1 MSIQKLETIN
11 VNNMENIKKPTDA
24 AKIFFSILFAKSGD
38 GQQAIEDYLNQ
49 LKDKKVFKDRNDYLR
64 TKKQI
69 TRIIESASL
78 SEGDP
83 LRAELDAAFE
93 RLRLQD

>member
-1 MSIQKLETIN
+1 MT
-11 VNNMENIKKPTDA
+11 NIKKPTDA

-69 TRIIESASL
+69 TRIIQSATI

-93 RLRLQD
+93 RLKLQE

>member
-1 MSIQKLETIN
+1 MNGKGSEIMNQEIKVSISELLYY
-11 VNNMENIKKPTDA
+11 
-24 AKIFFSILFAKSGD
+24 IFFSILFAKSGD

-49 LKDKKVFKDRNDYLR
+49 LKDKKVFKDRIDYLR